1 MENKI
6 NIAAMTEEEREEYML
21 NCAAYKE
28 LAVKMASA
36 ALDLRN
42 EEDNWVFG
50 CSFFPDRVFTPIDG
64 YGEGLNSEKETTILT
79 VSADD
84 VAEKGRLVFDDTNID
99 MTRPFAVQTA
109 FVDFHIIHKLF
120 FVTLVQYLD

>member
-6 NIAAMTEEEREEYML
+6 NIAAMTEEEREEYIL

-28 LAVKMASA
+28 LARKMTTA
-36 ALDLRN
+36 AIDLQDKEN
-42 EEDNWVFG
+42 NWVFG
-50 CSFFPDRVFTPIDG
+50 CSFFPDSVFTTVNG
-64 YGEGLNSEKETTILT
+64 YGEGRNSEKGTTILT
-79 VSADD
+79 VSTDD
-84 VAEKGRLVFDDTNID
+84 VVEKGHLIFDDTNVD

-109 FVDFHIIHKLF
+109 YINYSIVNKQF

>member
-1 MENKI
+1 MKNKI

-28 LAVKMASA
+28 LARKMAA
-36 ALDLRN
+36 AAKDKEN
-42 EEDNWVFG
+42 NWVFG
-50 CSFFPDRVFTPIDG
+50 CSFFPDSVFTTVNG
-64 YGEGLNSEKETTILT
+64 YEGDLNSEKGTTILT

-84 VAEKGRLVFDDTNID
+84 VVEKGRLIFDDTKID

-109 FVDFHIIHKLF
+109 YINCSIAYKQF
-120 FVTLVQYLD
+120 FATLVQYLD